1 MAFEHEKRTARRLL
15 GAIEDGTLDTPN
27 TWYLVSEADPTLVY
41 FIFSWI
47 RAWYPA
53 HHPAAD
59 GVLGRLTDLLT
70 RYPKAA
76 KRAKSG
82 ASDPLVEWFRNEYAY
97 RDLRAAEFIDLIVE
111 KLEG

>member
-1 MAFEHEKRTARRLL
+1 MAFEHEKRSARRLL
-15 GAIEDGTLDTPN
+15 GAIEDGTLATAQ
-27 TWYLVSEADPTLVY
+27 TWHLVSEADPTLVY

-70 RYPKAA
+70 RYPAAA
-76 KRAKSG
+76 KRAREG
-82 ASDPLVEWFRNEYAY
+82 ASDPLVAWFEDTYAY
-97 RDLRAAEFIDLIVE
+97 RDLRAAEFVDLIVE

>member
-1 MAFEHEKRTARRLL
+1 MAFEHEKRSARRLL

-27 TWYLVSEADPTLVY
+27 TWYLISEADPTLVY
-41 FIFSWI
+41 FIFCWI

-59 GVLGRLTDLLT
+59 GVLGRLTELLT

-76 KRAKSG
+76 QLAKEG
-82 ASDPLVEWFRNEYAY
+82 AADSLVGWFEDEHEY
-97 RDLRAAEFIDLIVE
+97 RDLRADEFIALIVE